1 MCGRFTLSLEPG
13 DLQEELGLGSVPADL
28 HPRYNVAPT
37 QPVAVVTDPVK
48 RDVALFHW
56 GLVPGWAK
64 DTSIG
69 SKMINA
75 RSETIQEKPS
85 FRNAFARRRCLILS
99 DGFYEWDKVSGK
111 RTPYFIHLSSG
122 KPFTFAGLWEV
133 WHSPEGQV
141 LNSCTI
147 ITCPANQMVSQLH
160 ERMPVIL
167 PPEKRWD
174 WLDSKAQP
182 ADMQKLLVPYP
193 AAEMAMFPVRPLV
206 NSPANDSPDL
216 MMRE

>member
-13 DLQEELGLGSVPADL
+13 DLQEELGLGSVPGEL

-37 QPVAVVTDPVK
+37 QPVAVVTESVK

-64 DTSIG
+64 DISIG

-99 DGFYEWDKVSGK
+99 DGFYEWDKMSGK
-111 RTPYFIHLSSG
+111 RIPYFIHLSSG

-133 WHSPEGQV
+133 WHSPEGGV

-147 ITCPANQMVSQLH
+147 ITCAANQMVGQLH
-160 ERMPVIL
+160 DRMPVIL
-167 PPEKRWD
+167 PPEKRWA
-174 WLDSKAQP
+174 WLDPKALP
-182 ADMQKLLVPYP
+182 ADMQKLLAPYP
-193 AAEMAMFPVRPLV
+193 SAEMAMFPVRPLV
-206 NSPANDSPDL
+206 NSPANDSPEL
-216 MMRE
+216 MKGA